1 MSYVK
6 IKNTNRNVDTE
17 DQILTA
23 RFEMALA
30 GIVSADV
37 HNGDDATGAE
47 LQSAGTLDDLC
58 DLLCEVRR
66 ECPDVYGHADFS
78 SLPTYGGEEKI
89 DTIGIFSWDQ
99 SRNMVACDVAGFK
112 IVDAD

>member
-6 IKNTNRNVDTE
+6 IKNTTRNVDTE

-23 RFEMALA
+23 RFEMAIA

-37 HNGDDATGAE
+37 YTGDDATGAQ
-47 LQSAGTLDDLC
+47 LHSAETLDELC

-78 SLPTYGGEEKI
+78 SLPIYGEEKT
-89 DTIGIFSWDQ
+89 DTVGIFSWDQ

-112 IVDAD
+112 IIDAD